1 MYIYSIYVD
10 GELAVRGTAQQLAE
24 MGLYCGK
31 AKNVRVAYASYC
43 RSVREG
49 RNTVNQWTREGT
61 PEKPGPKPQKEPGV
75 KNPRKSVQEKKPE
88 KGSGSINR
96 MNRKGT
102 TRREKQIARMRQES
116 IGREQQAAQRERKNA
131 LRQAG
136 YRKTH
141 PERQPVNVDAPD
153 AARNVARCHRP
164 PETLRAGA
172 TALERDLWELD
183 WINWERR
190 QEGKPPKSY
199 GFWRWEQDQARREAA
214 ALAAKRKKRREQ
226 EEENAAEE
234 MPGQAV

>member
-1 MYIYSIYVD
+1 MYIYSIYEGD
-10 GELAVRGTAQQLAE
+10 RLIARGTAQQIAGKG
-24 MGLYCGK
+24 MYCGK
-31 AKNVRVAYASYC
+31 AHNVRSAYTDYC
-43 RSVREG
+43 RTLRAGGQPRRRWEREG
-49 RNTVNQWTREGT
+49 D
-61 PEKPGPKPQKEPGV
+61 PEKPGPQPKTK
-75 KNPRKSVQEKKPE
+75 RKLDR
-88 KGSGSINR
+88 GSGSINR
-96 MNRKGT
+96 INRKGT
-102 TRREKQIARMRQES
+102 TRKEKQIARMRQES
-116 IGREQQAAQRERKNA
+116 IGREQRAEQRERKNA

-141 PERQPVNVDAPD
+141 PEKQPVNVAVED

-199 GFWRWEQDQARREAA
+199 GFWRWDQDQARREAA

-226 EEENAAEE
+226 EEEDAAEE
-234 MPGQAV
+234 VPGQAV